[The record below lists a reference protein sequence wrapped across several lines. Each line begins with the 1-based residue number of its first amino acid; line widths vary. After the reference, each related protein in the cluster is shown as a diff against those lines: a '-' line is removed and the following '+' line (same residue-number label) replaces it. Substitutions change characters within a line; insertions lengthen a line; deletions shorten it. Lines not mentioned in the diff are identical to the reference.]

1 MHILFGKFKI
11 ACICDSRMTLLC
23 NFVLAN
29 DAENWDKMEQCFHIA
44 SKVLEATSATAVYS
58 VYEESMRINPIL

>member
-1 MHILFGKFKI
+1 MKDVH
-11 ACICDSRMTLLC
+11 
-23 NFVLAN
+23 AN

-44 SKVLEATSATAVYS
+44 SKILAATSATAVYS